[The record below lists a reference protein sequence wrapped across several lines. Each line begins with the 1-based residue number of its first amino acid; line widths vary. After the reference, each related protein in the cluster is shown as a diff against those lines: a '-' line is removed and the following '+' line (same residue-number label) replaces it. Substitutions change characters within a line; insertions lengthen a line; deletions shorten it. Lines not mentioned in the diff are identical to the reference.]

1 MNSIVEWPPILLLHL
16 IVSAISRRVA
26 DLLGRVNHSTNNLFE
41 KQKYAMCIFVGEGGF
56 GEEG

>member
-1 MNSIVEWPPILLLHL
+1 MDSIVEWPPILLLHV

-26 DLLGRVNHSTNNLFE
+26 DLLGRVNVSTHNLLD
-41 KQKYAMCIFVGEGGF
+41 KQKYAMCISVGEGGF